1 MPPAAVRSAK
11 KVSKSTLSMFLRT
24 RCDKEL
30 FLSLHDRA
38 TMGAA
43 GLPEPVKRPG
53 IGTLSVEGRQ
63 FEVERNDQLVRLFP
77 GIIHYSR
84 GQSSYNDVAL
94 EPILLALPSVPAI
107 ILQGRFSI
115 SALKAQTL
123 RNIGLSAADI
133 ATVPD
138 IADFIPDVLVI
149 RAPCD
154 GDMAIQPDGLRRQ
167 ISAQTETRVA
177 IDIFDIKHTSEAN
190 PSYCAEI
197 AMYALMLANWLH
209 QHPTL
214 RGRFF
219 VTANAYLWTRFKQGD
234 SELDRLDQA
243 GGATT
248 AQLLDSLVADAE
260 DANLHFYLATVRRF
274 YEDVTRVIRAGD
286 VAPNAWADL
295 EWHVCGTCSNCD
307 WLGDKRHLSQSQ
319 RATVDTHPEHY
330 CMPKARMTG
339 HLCLVPG
346 ITRGARK
353 ILQVHAVPNT
363 AALARAAGHH
373 SLQRHTFLK
382 REARN
387 LPVRSAAIISGTL
400 SNNPSAAIASLVGS
414 ANLLLYASINFDS
427 SSGLLTGLSLSGI
440 ATTFT
445 RGQSPRRFPA
455 IPFLVDQKTLSAE
468 WVALEAFLT
477 QIADCIE
484 TAERL
489 VGGNPTGQI
498 HFWEQRQFKELCNA
512 MGRHL
517 PQILALTTRKAKALA
532 WLFPPEDFV
541 ATPASLE
548 AATVVTVEDIVRRL
562 VFTPTPHVITLFDT
576 VEHYNSGFVH
586 TERDPYYREY
596 LSNGIPRERIY
607 EIWGNTPQVR
617 RGTVVLPRNTVI
629 ARYSDA
635 LESQCKALASICERL
650 RTDYRGQFKAKSP
663 HIPSSIPQGARG
675 VAFDGK
681 LWVWWDSLEFNASQL
696 EAHMRLA
703 LDGERLEA
711 SYEGIVLTNGRQVTP
726 SIYEFDVSP
735 GSLEAKFKEDSMLT
749 LGKIGRPGMPLEHAS
764 ALIAAGAP
772 PFQGNPDAL
781 NRPLWAI
788 LKVSLVQFDRVHAT
802 ARVALSCDM
811 EPALVPYLLTNASVN
826 LQTDVF
832 LLETKKPGVFDWS
845 QTSNAIL
852 REIGNPAI
860 ATPDQNAA
868 NAMGISPR
876 TRRGGTDPVTP
887 AARVLWTADQLEQQ
901 IVVASTTANAIAA
914 YVTPLHRLNP
924 SQGLAVTHAVERA
937 LTIIWG
943 PPGTGKTNTL
953 AALLHGLAWEAVQGA
968 QPLKIL
974 VTGPTYKAV
983 EEIMHRTA
991 ALIAA
996 DPAARCA
1003 MFLGYSRGRALGSV
1017 PAGLPAHVSYS
1028 PIKMD
1033 AGDPD
1038 YQRCLQALASVTG
1051 VVILG
1056 CQVRQCRRFPKDLAG
1071 TSSLVQPVFD
1081 VVIVDESSQ
1090 VPVSK
1095 ALSALCG
1102 MKRDSRL
1109 VIAGDHL
1116 QMPPI
1121 TSIEPPTEAAYL
1133 IGSIQT
1139 YLHERRFATPVMQC
1153 VLETNYRSNE
1163 DIVAFA
1169 RSIGYPPNLTA
1180 WFPDTA
1186 LRFCN
1191 ALPNQATYPAHLP
1204 WCSTFSDL
1212 LSPAS
1217 KVVTLLH
1224 EDEVSSQGNIFE
1236 AKMVAGIV
1244 WMLRNSVSVELD
1256 GHGTVTH
1263 VPPPPHKFWEICIGI
1278 VTPHR
1283 AQRAL
1288 VIRELETLFPGE
1300 KDFID
1305 AAVDTVER
1313 FQGGERHTIIV
1324 TFGVADTDV
1333 IGGEEAFLMQLERTN
1348 VAVSRA
1354 MAKCIVVM
1362 PKSLAEHIPEDKR
1375 ALATAYALKFYVE
1388 EFCNIRVDTTL
1399 SDATETRWAQVRY
1412 HR

>member
-1 MPPAAVRSAK
+1 M

-30 FLSLHDRA
+30 FLSLQDRA

-53 IGTLSVEGRQ
+53 IGTLAVEGRE

-77 GIIHYSR
+77 GIIYNSR
-84 GQSSYNDVAL
+84 GPSSYNNVSL
-94 EPILLALPSVPAI
+94 EPILLALTSPPAI
-107 ILQGRFSI
+107 ILQGKFSI
-115 SALKAQTL
+115 SAYKAQAL

-133 ATVPD
+133 VTVPD
-138 IADFIPDVLVI
+138 IADFIPDVLIV
-149 RAPCD
+149 RAPRA
-154 GDMAIQPDGLRRQ
+154 GDMAIQPDGLRRA
-167 ISAQTETRVA
+167 ISAQTETRLA

-197 AMYALMLANWLH
+197 AMYALMLANWLY

-214 RGRFF
+214 RGRYY
-219 VTANAYLWTRFKQGD
+219 VTTNAFLWTRFKQGD
-234 SELDRLDQA
+234 SELDRLEQA

-248 AQLLDSLVADAE
+248 AQLLNALVADSE

-274 YEDVTRVIRAGD
+274 YEDVVRVIRIGD
-286 VAPNAWADL
+286 ATPGAWANL

-319 RATVDTHPEHY
+319 KATVDATPAHY
-330 CMPKARMTG
+330 CMPTARMTG
-339 HLCLVPG
+339 HLSLVPG

-353 ILQVHAVPNT
+353 ILQIHAVPDT
-363 AALARAAGHH
+363 AALAGAAGHH
-373 SLQRHTFLK
+373 SLQRHTLLK
-382 REARN
+382 REARS
-387 LPVRSAAIISGTL
+387 LPARSAAINTGTL
-400 SNNPSAAIASLVGS
+400 SNDPTAAIASLVGS

-427 SSGLLTGLSLSGI
+427 SSGLLTGLALSGI

-445 RGQSPRRFPA
+445 PGQRPRRFLA
-455 IPFLVDQKTLSAE
+455 IPYLVDQKTLPDE
-468 WVALEAFLT
+468 WVALESFLT
-477 QIADCIE
+477 QIADCID
-484 TAERL
+484 TAERM
-489 VGGNPTGQI
+489 VGGSPTGQI
-498 HFWEQRQFKELCNA
+498 HFWEERQFKELCNA

-517 PQILALTTRKAKALA
+517 PQILALTERKVKALA
-532 WLFPPEDFV
+532 WLFPPDEFI

-548 AATVVTVEDIVRRL
+548 AATVVAVDDIIRRL

-576 VEHYNSGFVH
+576 AEHYNTGFVH
-586 TERDPYYREY
+586 TERDSYYREY

-635 LESQCKALASICERL
+635 LETQCKALESICERL

-663 HIPSSIPQGARG
+663 HLPSSVPQGARG

-681 LWVWWDSLEFNASQL
+681 LWNWCDSLDFKTSQL
-696 EAHMRLA
+696 EAHIRLA

-711 SYEGIVLTNGRQVTP
+711 SYEAIVLTNGRQVTP
-726 SIYEFDVSP
+726 SVYDFAVSR

-749 LGKIGRPGMPLEHAS
+749 LGKIGRPGLPLEHAS
-764 ALIAAGAP
+764 AFIPAGTP
-772 PFQGNPDAL
+772 RFQGNPDAL
-781 NRPLWAI
+781 IMPLWAI
-788 LKVSLVQFDRVHAT
+788 LKASLVQFDRVNAT
-802 ARVALSCDM
+802 ARVALTCDM
-811 EPALVPYLLTNASVN
+811 EPALVPYLLTNASFS
-826 LQTDVF
+826 LLTDVF
-832 LLETKKPGVFDWS
+832 LLETKKPGAFDWS
-845 QTSNAIL
+845 LTSKAIL

-868 NAMGISPR
+868 NAMGIPPR
-876 TRRGGTDPVTP
+876 ARRGGADPITP
-887 AARVLWTADQLEQQ
+887 AARVLWAANQLEQQ
-901 IVVASTTANAIAA
+901 IVVPSTTANAIAS
-914 YVTPLHRLNP
+914 YVTPHHGLNP
-924 SQGLAVTHAVERA
+924 SQGLAVAHAAERG
-937 LTIIWG
+937 LTVIWG

-953 AALLHGLAWEAVQGA
+953 AALLHGLTWEATAGA
-968 QPLKIL
+968 RPLKIL

-991 ALIAA
+991 EFIAS
-996 DPAARCA
+996 DPGASST
-1003 MFLGYSRGRALGSV
+1003 MFLGYSRNRALGSV
-1017 PAGLPAHVSYS
+1017 PAGLPAHVSYT
-1028 PIKMD
+1028 PITLD
-1033 AGDPD
+1033 TGNPD
-1038 YQRCLQALASVTG
+1038 YQQCLQELNIGTG
-1051 VVILG
+1051 VVIIG
-1056 CQVRQCRRFPKDLAG
+1056 CQIRQCRRFPKDLTG
-1071 TSSLVQPVFD
+1071 SLVRPVFD

-1090 VPVSK
+1090 VPVSQ

-1102 MKRDSRL
+1102 LKGDARL
-1109 VIAGDHL
+1109 IIAGDHL

-1121 TSIEPPTEAAYL
+1121 TSIEPPAEAAYL
-1133 IGSIQT
+1133 VGSIQT
-1139 YLHERRFATPVMQC
+1139 YLHERGFATPVMQC

-1169 RSIGYPPNLTA
+1169 RSIGYPPTLTA

-1186 LRFCN
+1186 LRFFN
-1191 ALPNQATYPAHLP
+1191 ALPNQAAYPADLP
-1204 WCSTFSDL
+1204 WCAAFSDL
-1212 LSPAS
+1212 LSPTN

-1224 EDEVSSQGNIFE
+1224 EDEVSSQGNLFE
-1236 AKMVAGIV
+1236 ARMVAGIV
-1244 WMLRNSVSVELD
+1244 WMFRNSISVELD
-1256 GHGTVTH
+1256 CRNQVTH
-1263 VPPPPHKFWEICIGI
+1263 VPPPPHRFWDECIGV

-1288 VIRELETLFPGE
+1288 VIRELERLFPGE

-1313 FQGGERHTIIV
+1313 FQGGQRHTIIV

-1354 MAKCIVVM
+1354 MAKSIVVM
-1362 PKSLAEHIPEDKR
+1362 PKTLATYIPEDKK
-1375 ALATAYALKFYVE
+1375 ALATAFALKLYIE
-1388 EFCNIRVDTTL
+1388 EFCNVRVDTTL
-1399 SDATETRWAQVRY
+1399 SDATETRQAQVRF
-1412 HR
+1412 HS